1 MAAMQ
6 IDGGGDLLGAQID
19 GVVAGSAGGA
29 AAAGGGKGLA
39 AGMAAPFENI
49 APVTVDEVRV
59 HRIFWR
65 R

>member
-6 IDGGGDLLGAQID
+6 VDEGGSLLGAQID
-19 GVVAGSAGGA
+19 GVVAGPA
-29 AAAGGGKGLA
+29 AAAGGKGLA
-39 AGMAAPFENI
+39 AGMAAPFESI

-59 HRIFWR
+59 HRSWR